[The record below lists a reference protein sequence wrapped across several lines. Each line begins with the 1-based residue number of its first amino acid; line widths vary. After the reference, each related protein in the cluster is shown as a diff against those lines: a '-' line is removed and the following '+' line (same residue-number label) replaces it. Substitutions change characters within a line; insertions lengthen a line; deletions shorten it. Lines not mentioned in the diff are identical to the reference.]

1 MNNKKSSV
9 PKLRFPEFTD
19 AWEQGALE
27 KHIKTSTEKNLDNK
41 FTKNDVLS
49 VSGDV
54 GIVNQIEFQGRSFA
68 GVSVSNYGIVNT
80 GDIVY
85 TKSPLKANPYGIIKT
100 NKGKAGIVSTLYA
113 VYTPNQNT
121 DSIFI
126 QYYFEFNDRLNRYLK
141 PLVNKGAKNDMKVS
155 DDNALIGNVTFP
167 KIQEQQKIGSFFTA
181 LDRLITTHQRKLE
194 NVKKLKKSLL
204 QKMFPKNGQEFPE
217 IRFPEFTDAWEQRK
231 LGKLAD
237 FNPRSNLP
245 DEFKYV
251 DLESVVGTEL
261 TGYRFENKLSAPS
274 RAQRLA
280 QKGDIFYQTV
290 RPYQKNNYLFEFE
303 DENFVF
309 STGYAQLRP
318 LINGRFLFSKLQED
332 RFVQQVLDKCTGT
345 SYPAI
350 NSSDLSEIKVYIPDN
365 KQEQQ
370 KIGSFFTALDR
381 LITTHQRKLENV
393 KNLKKALLQ
402 QMFV

>member
-19 AWEQGALE
+19 AWEQRKL
-27 KHIKTSTEKNLDNK
+27 KDFSQKVIEKNVDNK
-41 FTKNDVLS
+41 YTETLTNSAEFGIINQRDFFDKDISNATNLTSYYIVQNNDFVYNPRISNLAP
-49 VSGDV
+49 V
-54 GIVNQIEFQGRSFA
+54 GPIKRNKLGRT
-68 GVSVSNYGIVNT
+68 GVM
-80 GDIVY
+80 
-85 TKSPLKANPYGIIKT
+85 SPLYYVFRITDVNPTFLEIFFETSIWHRFMKENGDSGARSDRFAIK
-100 NKGKAGIVSTLYA
+100 
-113 VYTPNQNT
+113 

-126 QYYFEFNDRLNRYLK
+126 EMPIYIPQ
-141 PLVNKGAKNDMKVS
+141 S
-155 DDNALIGNVTFP
+155 
-167 KIQEQQKIGSFFTA
+167 QEQQKIGSFFTA

-237 FNPRSNLP
+237 CNPRSNLP

>member
-9 PKLRFPEFTD
+9 PKL
-19 AWEQGALE
+19 
-27 KHIKTSTEKNLDNK
+27 
-41 FTKNDVLS
+41 
-49 VSGDV
+49 
-54 GIVNQIEFQGRSFA
+54 
-68 GVSVSNYGIVNT
+68 
-80 GDIVY
+80 
-85 TKSPLKANPYGIIKT
+85 
-100 NKGKAGIVSTLYA
+100 
-113 VYTPNQNT
+113 
-121 DSIFI
+121 
-126 QYYFEFNDRLNRYLK
+126 
-141 PLVNKGAKNDMKVS
+141 
-155 DDNALIGNVTFP
+155 
-167 KIQEQQKIGSFFTA
+167 
-181 LDRLITTHQRKLE
+181 
-194 NVKKLKKSLL
+194 
-204 QKMFPKNGQEFPE
+204 
-217 IRFPEFTDAWEQRK
+217 RFPEFTDAWEQRK

-318 LINGRFLFSKLQED
+318 SINGRFLFSKLQED

-393 KNLKKALLQ
+393 KKLKKSLLQKMFPKNGQEFPEIRFPEFTDAWEQRKLGELATFSKGIGFSKSDLKSSGEPIILYGQLYTQYQTVINDVDTFVTSNKNSIFSEGDEVIVPASGETAEDIARASAVGKAGIILGGDLNIIKPYSDINSIFLALNISNGKTQKELSKKAQGKSVVHLRNDDLKTIALIYPIIQEQQKIGSFFTALDRLITTHQRKLENVKKLKKALLQ

>member
-1 MNNKKSSV
+1 MH
-9 PKLRFPEFTD
+9 F
-19 AWEQGALE
+19 
-27 KHIKTSTEKNLDNK
+27 
-41 FTKNDVLS
+41 
-49 VSGDV
+49 
-54 GIVNQIEFQGRSFA
+54 
-68 GVSVSNYGIVNT
+68 
-80 GDIVY
+80 
-85 TKSPLKANPYGIIKT
+85 KAHPTI
-100 NKGKAGIVSTLYA
+100 
-113 VYTPNQNT
+113 
-121 DSIFI
+121 
-126 QYYFEFNDRLNRYLK
+126 
-141 PLVNKGAKNDMKVS
+141 
-155 DDNALIGNVTFP
+155 
-167 KIQEQQKIGSFFTA
+167 
-181 LDRLITTHQRKLE
+181 
-194 NVKKLKKSLL
+194 
-204 QKMFPKNGQEFPE
+204 
-217 IRFPEFTDAWEQRK
+217 TDAWEQRK

-381 LITTHQRKLENV
+381 LITTHQRKFLLYKV
-393 KNLKKALLQ
+393 NLNLIMNA
-402 QMFV
+402 

>member
-19 AWEQGALE
+19 AWEQRKLGNVVEIIMGQSPSSEYYTDNPEDYILVQGNAD
-27 KHIKTSTEKNLDNK
+27 IKNGKVFPRVWTTQITKMSK
-41 FTKNDVLS
+41 KNDLIMSVRAPVGDMAKTDYEVVLGRG
-49 VSGDV
+49 VCAIRGDEFIYQLLNKMKID
-54 GIVNQIEFQGRSFA
+54 GYWQTLSTGSTFESINSSDIKNAQIVISSQ
-68 GVSVSNYGIVNT
+68 
-80 GDIVY
+80 
-85 TKSPLKANPYGIIKT
+85 
-100 NKGKAGIVSTLYA
+100 
-113 VYTPNQNT
+113 
-121 DSIFI
+121 
-126 QYYFEFNDRLNRYLK
+126 
-141 PLVNKGAKNDMKVS
+141 
-155 DDNALIGNVTFP
+155 
-167 KIQEQQKIGSFFTA
+167 QEQQKIGSFFTA

-204 QKMFPKNGQEFPE
+204 QKMFPKSGQEFPE

>member
-9 PKLRFPEFTD
+9 PKL
-19 AWEQGALE
+19 
-27 KHIKTSTEKNLDNK
+27 
-41 FTKNDVLS
+41 
-49 VSGDV
+49 
-54 GIVNQIEFQGRSFA
+54 
-68 GVSVSNYGIVNT
+68 
-80 GDIVY
+80 
-85 TKSPLKANPYGIIKT
+85 
-100 NKGKAGIVSTLYA
+100 
-113 VYTPNQNT
+113 
-121 DSIFI
+121 
-126 QYYFEFNDRLNRYLK
+126 
-141 PLVNKGAKNDMKVS
+141 
-155 DDNALIGNVTFP
+155 
-167 KIQEQQKIGSFFTA
+167 
-181 LDRLITTHQRKLE
+181 
-194 NVKKLKKSLL
+194 
-204 QKMFPKNGQEFPE
+204 
-217 IRFPEFTDAWEQRK
+217 RFPEFTDAWEQRK

-393 KNLKKALLQ
+393 KKLKKSLLQKMFPKSGQEFPEIRFPEFTDAWEQRKLGNVVEIIMGQSPSSEYYTDNPEDYILVQGNADIKNGKVFPRVWTTQITKMSKKNDLIMSVRAPVGDMAKTDYEVVLGRGVCAIRGDEFIYQLLNKMKIDGYWQTLSTGSTFESINSSDIKNAQIVISSQQEQQKIGSFFTALDRLITTHQRKLENVKNLKKALLQ

>member
-1 MNNKKSSV
+1 
-9 PKLRFPEFTD
+9 EFTD
-19 AWEQGALE
+19 AWEQRKLGKLADFNPRSNLPDEFKYVDLE
-27 KHIKTSTEKNLDNK
+27 SVVGTELTGYRFENKLSAPSRAQRLAQKGDIFYQTVRPYQKNNYLFEFEDENFVFSTGYAQLRPLINGRFLFSKLQEDRFVQQVLDKCTGTSYPAINSSDLSEIKVYIPDNK
-41 FTKNDVLS
+41 
-49 VSGDV
+49 
-54 GIVNQIEFQGRSFA
+54 
-68 GVSVSNYGIVNT
+68 
-80 GDIVY
+80 
-85 TKSPLKANPYGIIKT
+85 
-100 NKGKAGIVSTLYA
+100 
-113 VYTPNQNT
+113 
-121 DSIFI
+121 
-126 QYYFEFNDRLNRYLK
+126 
-141 PLVNKGAKNDMKVS
+141 
-155 DDNALIGNVTFP
+155 
-167 KIQEQQKIGSFFTA
+167 QEQQKIGSFFTA

-393 KNLKKALLQ
+393 KKLKKALLQ

>member
-9 PKLRFPEFTD
+9 PKLRFPEFTDAWEQRKLGKLADCNPRSNLPDEFKYVDLESVVGTELTGYRFENKLSAPSRAQRLAQKGDIFYQTVRPYQKNNYLFEFEDENFVFSTGYAQLRPLINGRFLFSKLQEDRFVQQVLDKCTGTSYPAINSSDLSEIKVYIPDNKQEQQKIGSFFTALDRLITTHQRKLENVKKLKKSLLQKMFPKNGQEFPEIRFPEFTD

-194 NVKKLKKSLL
+194 NVK
-204 QKMFPKNGQEFPE
+204 
-217 IRFPEFTDAWEQRK
+217 
-231 LGKLAD
+231 
-237 FNPRSNLP
+237 
-245 DEFKYV
+245 
-251 DLESVVGTEL
+251 
-261 TGYRFENKLSAPS
+261 
-274 RAQRLA
+274 
-280 QKGDIFYQTV
+280 
-290 RPYQKNNYLFEFE
+290 
-303 DENFVF
+303 
-309 STGYAQLRP
+309 
-318 LINGRFLFSKLQED
+318 
-332 RFVQQVLDKCTGT
+332 
-345 SYPAI
+345 
-350 NSSDLSEIKVYIPDN
+350 
-365 KQEQQ
+365 
-370 KIGSFFTALDR
+370 
-381 LITTHQRKLENV
+381 
-393 KNLKKALLQ
+393 NLKKALLQ

>member
-19 AWEQGALE
+19 AWEQRKLGKLADFNPRSNLPDEFKYVDLE
-27 KHIKTSTEKNLDNK
+27 SVVGTELTGYRFENKLSAPSRAQRLAQKGDIFYQTVRPYQKNNYLFEFEDENFVFSTGYAQLRPLINGRFLFSKLQEDRFVQQVLDKCTGTSYPAINSSDLSEIKVYIPDNK
-41 FTKNDVLS
+41 
-49 VSGDV
+49 
-54 GIVNQIEFQGRSFA
+54 
-68 GVSVSNYGIVNT
+68 
-80 GDIVY
+80 
-85 TKSPLKANPYGIIKT
+85 
-100 NKGKAGIVSTLYA
+100 
-113 VYTPNQNT
+113 
-121 DSIFI
+121 
-126 QYYFEFNDRLNRYLK
+126 
-141 PLVNKGAKNDMKVS
+141 
-155 DDNALIGNVTFP
+155 
-167 KIQEQQKIGSFFTA
+167 QEQQKIGSFFTA

-381 LITTHQRKLENV
+381 LITTHQRK
-393 KNLKKALLQ
+393 
-402 QMFV
+402 

>member
-9 PKLRFPEFTD
+9 PKL
-19 AWEQGALE
+19 
-27 KHIKTSTEKNLDNK
+27 
-41 FTKNDVLS
+41 
-49 VSGDV
+49 
-54 GIVNQIEFQGRSFA
+54 
-68 GVSVSNYGIVNT
+68 
-80 GDIVY
+80 
-85 TKSPLKANPYGIIKT
+85 
-100 NKGKAGIVSTLYA
+100 
-113 VYTPNQNT
+113 
-121 DSIFI
+121 
-126 QYYFEFNDRLNRYLK
+126 
-141 PLVNKGAKNDMKVS
+141 
-155 DDNALIGNVTFP
+155 
-167 KIQEQQKIGSFFTA
+167 
-181 LDRLITTHQRKLE
+181 
-194 NVKKLKKSLL
+194 
-204 QKMFPKNGQEFPE
+204 
-217 IRFPEFTDAWEQRK
+217 RFPEFTDAWEQRK

-393 KNLKKALLQ
+393 KKLKKSLLQKMFPKNGQEFPEIRFPEFTDAWEQRKLGELATFSKGIGFSKSDLKSSGEPIILYGQLYTQYQTVINDVDTFVTSNKNSIFSEGDEVIVPASGETAEDIARASAVGKAGIILGGDLNIIKPYSDINSIFLALNISNGKTQKELSKKAQGKSVVHLRNDDLKTIALIYPIIQEQQKIGSFFTALDRLITTHQRKLENVKKLKKALLQ

>member
-19 AWEQGALE
+19 AWEQRKLGNVVD
-27 KHIKTSTEKNLDNK
+27 IIGGGTPDTSIPEYW
-41 FTKNDVLS
+41 
-49 VSGDV
+49 
-54 GIVNQIEFQGRSFA
+54 E
-68 GVSVSNYGIVNT
+68 
-80 GDIVY
+80 GDIDWY
-85 TKSPLKANPYGIIKT
+85 SPTEIGEQIYAKGSIKKITELGLQKSSAKILPAKRTILFTSRASIGDMAILAKSGTTNQGFQSFVLKGDSVDLYFLFSLGHQIKRFALKHST
-100 NKGKAGIVSTLYA
+100 GSTFLEISKTELGKMNLY
-113 VYTPNQNT
+113 
-121 DSIFI
+121 
-126 QYYFEFNDRLNRYLK
+126 L
-141 PLVNKGAKNDMKVS
+141 
-155 DDNALIGNVTFP
+155 P

-393 KNLKKALLQ
+393 KKLKKALLQ